1 MPPTISAGG
10 IGLAPNAAVVG
21 PRGGE
26 EGAIHKTDVGTTHVA
41 RAPECGWPLQ
51 SSSQVGKH
59 WTWLGAWH
67 RPWTSPSWH
76 RWQPRNASLT
86 PARGIKGV
94 KPSRRSPV

>member
-41 RAPECGWPLQ
+41 RAQNVDGPCKAPRRSENSGLGW
-51 SSSQVGKH
+51 
-59 WTWLGAWH
+59 
-67 RPWTSPSWH
+67 
-76 RWQPRNASLT
+76 
-86 PARGIKGV
+86 ARGIDRG
-94 KPSRRSPV
+94 PRHPGIAGSPEMPRLLPLEV